1 MTRFGR
7 NYQNCMLLFLLA
19 FDMIPK
25 QIKRIGVLF
34 HPKHL
39 AFLVFYEGIKIPE
52 MNEKLTALCW
62 DTDVDPDQLSRLLR
76 GDIEKVGHIDRANL
90 FRRLLTTYDW
100 YTLLALIPPDRLRE
114 ALSEAVLDDLHPA
127 SLKER
132 YRYAR
137 HVLYG

>member
-1 MTRFGR
+1 MQNVLQAILIGR
-7 NYQNCMLLFLLA
+7 ITGAAWVNHQ
-19 FDMIPK
+19 K
-25 QIKRIGVLF
+25 VR
-34 HPKHL
+34 KHL
-39 AFLVFYEGIKIPE
+39 AYILIFYEGIKIPE
-52 MNEKLTALCW
+52 MNEKLTAICW
-62 DTDVDPDQLSRLLR
+62 DADVDPDQLSRLLR

-114 ALSEAVLDDLHPA
+114 ALSEAVLDHLHPA
-127 SLKER
+127 SLRER

>member
-1 MTRFGR
+1 M
-7 NYQNCMLLFLLA
+7 
-19 FDMIPK
+19 D
-25 QIKRIGVLF
+25 
-34 HPKHL
+34 
-39 AFLVFYEGIKIPE
+39 
-52 MNEKLTALCW
+52 EKLTAVCW
-62 DTDVDPDQLSRLLR
+62 DTNVDPAQLSRLLN
-76 GDIEKVGHIDRANL
+76 GNIEKVGHIDRVNL

-114 ALSEAVLDDLHPA
+114 ALSDAVLDHLHPA